1 MTESLVVDPARLE
14 AAGVAVRDQVLP
26 APPPPMSAT
35 GADSVSAA
43 INQTMPIIESPVVK
57 GLPDVQAALAN
68 TGSKIVTA
76 AGMYAKADQLLG
88 EQVSK
93 VQFLA
98 AAEPAGTDQPAS
110 GAAPRL
116 LGAQATDKKT
126 DDKKTDGKDGKK
138 PDDKKPHPAVPPSN
152 NLNQLSAMSQAMQPL
167 TQGLQSVM
175 SSAQQAGQGAGSAAP
190 AKLADDTKKDDA
202 TKPSE
207 TPADES
213 RLVDATTPDAEGAA
227 SGKQGSGS
235 APVAPPA
242 GGRPG
247 ATQSEIG
254 L

>member
-26 APPPPMSAT
+26 APPPAMSAT
-35 GADSVSAA
+35 GADAVSAA

-98 AAEPAGTDQPAS
+98 AAEPAGTDQPTS

-138 PDDKKPHPAVPPSN
+138 DDKKPQPAVPS

-190 AKLADDTKKDDA
+190 AKLADDTKRDDA
-202 TKPSE
+202 TKPGE

-235 APVAPPA
+235 APVQPPA
-242 GGRPG
+242 GGRPA